1 MLTAYA
7 TVVHIEVVKDTNTTT
22 GSAPRR
28 YDTITLATIISTQAH
43 NGQFR
48 KDGITPY
55 IEHIMAVVDRLFDE
69 GADDDTLAVALLHDT
84 LEDAPSF
91 TAGRLM
97 KLGIPENI
105 IEAVKAVTKQ
115 DGEDYDLYLE
125 RVKANP
131 IAAKVKIA
139 DMLSNLADTPS
150 EKQKAKYAK
159 GLKALGYTQ

>member
-1 MLTAYA
+1 MKTLDMAMHIAEYA
-7 TVVHIEVVKDTNTTT
+7 HD
-22 GSAPRR
+22 
-28 YDTITLATIISTQAH
+28 
-43 NGQFR
+43 GQTR
-48 KDGITPY
+48 KDGTTPY
-55 IEHIMAVVDRLFDE
+55 FDHIITVYNRLNLAGE
-69 GADDDTLAVALLHDT
+69 GEDVLMTALLHDT
-84 LEDAPSF
+84 IEDCQDIAPEKL
-91 TAGRLM
+91 AY
-97 KLGIPENI
+97 LGIPKII
-105 IEAVKAVTKQ
+105 IEAVIAITKQ